1 MKKRI
6 PITYKIAHA
15 AGWDAGNQSMHKAGR
30 KAWTREDRNVA
41 EETMSRLFIINNSR
55 FDEEATL

>member
-30 KAWTREDRNVA
+30 KAWNREDYNVA
-41 EETMSRLFIINNSR
+41 AKTMNCLLK
-55 FDEEATL
+55 EGTQ